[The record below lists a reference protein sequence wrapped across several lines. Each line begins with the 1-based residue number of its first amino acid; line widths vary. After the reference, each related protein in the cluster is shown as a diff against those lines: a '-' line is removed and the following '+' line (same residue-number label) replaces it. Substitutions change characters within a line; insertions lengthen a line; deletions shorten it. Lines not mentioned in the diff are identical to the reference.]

1 MQIMMASFINLMMQL
16 SEKTDDGDLRKE
28 ISNLFRTANH
38 IYRIKLYRMLHN
50 IQEVE
55 DCLQEAYLSAVKNI
69 DDFNSEGELGAWMM
83 RIVINAALLKLRNRK
98 QFNGRMII
106 FDAADIVRLSEKAD
120 PEEDVEGFAQKEKVS
135 FKRDRSLEE
144 TGFNKD
150 PEFLLERKQV
160 RMRVQQ
166 AVETL
171 PVSQREAIDAF
182 YFRDMKLREISDE
195 TGVPMGTISERMT
208 KGRRLLQEILRPDEF

>member
-1 MQIMMASFINLMMQL
+1 MQL